1 MGSRRDYYRDPNA
14 PRPNSLVPGGS
25 ALVVDDRGAILMQ
38 RRSDSGNWSFPGGI
52 MEIGETLEQCVI
64 RETKE
69 ESGLDIEITG
79 ILGIYTDPQHVIAY
93 ADGEIRQEFNIT
105 FYGRVIGG
113 RIEVSSESTEVKFL
127 RLEELETL
135 PVHQTVRL
143 RLQHHAEQ
151 RSTPYLG

>member
-14 PRPNSLVPGGS
+14 PTPNSLVPGGS